1 MANYCANSIVFFS
14 KDRSK
19 LARLLRKVYAA
30 YESSG
35 PGFWNLLIL
44 HGYTNRQIAG
54 LADKRD
60 CFTYCDTK
68 LNLDKDTYSFR
79 IDTETAWEPHVT
91 VFYKVIRE
99 KYENAIQLVYM
110 AEECG
115 SQIYIN
121 SDQEGRYFTEH
132 YMVDCCHRGEFIKEY
147 FNSYHEAVDWIRDE
161 YCVGVNEHDSM
172 KVIELKVEESS
183 DYDNG
188 DFFNFHRFE
197 SEYGEDEERGAA

>member
-68 LNLDKDTYSFR
+68 LNLDK
-79 IDTETAWEPHVT
+79 E
-91 VFYKVIRE
+91 
-99 KYENAIQLVYM
+99 
-110 AEECG
+110 
-115 SQIYIN
+115 QIAKALSKANLRQDI
-121 SDQEGRYFTEH
+121 
-132 YMVDCCHRGEFIKEY
+132 RGE
-147 FNSYHEAVDWIRDE
+147 VLTLDE
-161 YCVGVNEHDSM
+161 F
-172 KVIELKVEESS
+172 IELSNIINQIQ
-183 DYDNG
+183 NG
-188 DFFNFHRFE
+188 DE
-197 SEYGEDEERGAA
+197 K